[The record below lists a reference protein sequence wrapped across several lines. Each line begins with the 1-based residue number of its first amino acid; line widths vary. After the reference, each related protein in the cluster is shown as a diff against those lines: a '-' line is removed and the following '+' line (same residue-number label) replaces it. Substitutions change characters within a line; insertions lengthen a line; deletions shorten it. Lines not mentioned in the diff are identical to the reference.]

1 MGKKALI
8 LSSGTIEGAFQVGAL
23 KEIFKSGFE
32 PDIIAGNGIGALH
45 AIFIANEL
53 GRFNGKISFDRVASL
68 LENFWLKNITS
79 PKKVIR
85 RRHLFRLAYQ
95 ILFKKFTSLYDSSPL
110 ENIILDELRVEYIV
124 KSPVQVFIG
133 AINTFDGNTRYF
145 GLRDSDLIDAIFA
158 SYSIPFIM
166 PYVLIEGEPYIDAAE
181 RHIIPTEFI
190 LNKYDIDEMVIILCQ
205 PTELDVVAFNPG
217 DLMQLIYRTKHITEN
232 ELLMRDLAIVQ
243 DYSTNH
249 KKFKYSLVKP
259 DKELFVSMTDFSI
272 HDIERMIDM
281 GRQAAHKTA
290 TLTNNTTTH

>member
-8 LSSGTIEGAFQVGAL
+8 LSSGTIEGAFQAGAL
-23 KEIFKSGFE
+23 KEVLASGFE

-53 GRFNGKISFDRVASL
+53 GRFEGKIGFDRVATL
-68 LENFWLKNITS
+68 LEKFWLKNITS
-79 PKKVIR
+79 PRKVIR
-85 RRHLFRLAYQ
+85 RRPLLQLAYQ

-110 ENIILDELRVEYIV
+110 ENIILEELRVEYIV

-133 AINTFDGNTRYF
+133 AINTYDGKTRYF

-181 RHIIPTEFI
+181 RHIIPSEFV
-190 LNKYDIDEMVIILCQ
+190 LDRYDIDEMVIILCQ
-205 PTELDVVAFNPG
+205 PTELDEVAFNPG

-232 ELLMRDLAIVQ
+232 ELLMRDLAIIQ
-243 DYSTNH
+243 DYSSEH
-249 KKFKYSLVKP
+249 RKFKYSLIKP
-259 DKELFVSMTDFSI
+259 DKELFVSMTDFSRE
-272 HDIERMIDM
+272 DIKRMINL
-281 GRQAAHKTA
+281 GRQAASKTA
-290 TLTNNTTTH
+290 LLTDEIITH